1 MKVNVGSSRR
11 KKSFFPIPFDSSTT
25 TNFGECVPTFCQ
37 EVITDSHVK
46 IDMKPGV
53 RLAPLSLPT
62 FGKAFLHSYAYY
74 HKFVD
79 LWAPYNDFLAQTPFT
94 NSSGTSYIP
103 TKVPCVPLSLLWMI
117 CCCHSTW
124 SVYKHVRTV
133 KMSPSG
139 APLNVSTFEIA
150 KFKSTD
156 IPSLD
161 ALNRGFVRTLASAAR
176 CGDGYLPYG
185 TRLTNY
191 LYNLDQD
198 PPSTFIP
205 SSEDDS
211 VTPQGSDFMFVVPAN
226 SLFTWVAPSGSSGAG
241 TFSVYTPPSGPTD
254 FLVCLKLN
262 NSGKLLRKIF
272 LGLGYQLK
280 LASNEV
286 SMLPLFAFYKSYFNT
301 FAPKRFVKY
310 EQTFFGK
317 LMTHLVNTGESV
329 MDTFNKHWSDDPG
342 YLSGIIDDLLSCFYT
357 QDTDYYSS
365 QIIGLVNDYG
375 GDIYQKYMGV
385 NDNGMPTLDSISSSV
400 GRLSAPGINFDEG
413 SGSTSP
419 IQHTQAQQNI
429 LARLTNFVNKRSLL
443 GGKVADLLESEYGI
457 PKGDV
462 LDGDNPYVGSSVVDV
477 DFSDVFSTAETAEGS
492 LGEYAGKAIGIGR
505 DTLDVN
511 CSSPGLVLVFE
522 TVVPRTQKVQG
533 VNPSLFHLDRS
544 SFYNPDFDGLTL
556 LPTNKLGLYCVDSPM
571 ERLTEYDKSFG
582 NQSLFA
588 EYKTRTQGVL
598 NGDLSLLSTKS
609 TYDSF
614 TMDQTIA
621 NYVTTEDSPSTT
633 SDFLVTVTAPDTQSL
648 SAGTMWRFIGR
659 WLWLGNFDRI
669 FVNTRQF
676 FDLFNAPD
684 FSWTDR
690 DVHTTDDNLIVH
702 NVIDLK
708 INAPMLPLEDS
719 YMTKDLEDLSNDSG
733 FRAQS
738 E

>member
-37 EVITDSHVK
+37 EVIADSHVK

-103 TKVPCVPLSLLWMI
+103 TKVPCARLALLWMI

-124 SVYKHVRTV
+124 TAYKHVRTV
-133 KMSPSG
+133 KMSPTG

-150 KFKSTD
+150 KFPASD
-156 IPSLD
+156 NFPVPNI
-161 ALNRGFVRTLASAAR
+161 NRGFVRTLSALSNCGGGFLSSASR
-176 CGDGYLPYG
+176 VS
-185 TRLTNY
+185 NF
-191 LYNLDQD
+191 LYTLDQD

-205 SSEDDS
+205 SYDDNA
-211 VTPQGSDFMFVVPAN
+211 VTPQGSDFMFVVPKN
-226 SLFTWVAPSGSSGAG
+226 SLFSCPPPTSGNPGTYSAFTPSSGA
-241 TFSVYTPPSGPTD
+241 TD
-254 FLVCLKLN
+254 FLVCVKLN

-286 SMLPLFAFYKSYFNT
+286 SLLPLFAFYKSYFNT

-317 LMTHLVNTGESV
+317 LMTHLVNTGEDFMHTVENSSSS
-329 MDTFNKHWSDDPG
+329 FPAYLPG
-342 YLSGIIDDLLSCFYT
+342 MIDDLLSCFYT

-375 GDIYQKYMGV
+375 GDLMQSYMGV
-385 NDNGMPTLDSISSSV
+385 NDNGTPIMDLISSSV
-400 GRLSAPGINFDEG
+400 SRGSAPGINFDEG
-413 SGSTSP
+413 SGSTLP
-419 IQHTQAQQNI
+419 MQHTQAQQNI

-492 LGEYAGKAIGIGR
+492 LGEYAGKAIGMGR

-571 ERLTEYDKSFG
+571 ETLTKYDKSFG

-733 FRAQS
+733 VRAQS